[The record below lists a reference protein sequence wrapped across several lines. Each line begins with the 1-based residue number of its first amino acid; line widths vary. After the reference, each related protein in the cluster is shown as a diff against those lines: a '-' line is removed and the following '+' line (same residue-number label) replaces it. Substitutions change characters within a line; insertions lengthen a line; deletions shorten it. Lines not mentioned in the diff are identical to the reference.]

1 MLIDRED
8 LSTREQR
15 IDAWLA
21 GMHMVTADFAYGLRP
36 YGKRRWVVSKI
47 GQQPDSWCFN
57 ASTKARAIAKAEE
70 WIAGR
75 VEA

>member
-36 YGKRRWVVSKI
+36 
-47 GQQPDSWCFN
+47 
-57 ASTKARAIAKAEE
+57 
-70 WIAGR
+70 
-75 VEA
+75 